1 MEKRIKNNNLP
12 SPPHITAKSWVVLNI
27 STGEL
32 LGGQH
37 EHERREIASIT
48 KVMTAYTAIQII
60 DSLNINVDESRVET
74 SYDASLMIGTTAYLE
89 EGDVLSVRDMLHA
102 MLLPSGND
110 AAYALAEYFGLVLI
124 ELGLKASKVVD
135 PIQVFLCEMNKNAK
149 AIGMSNTNY
158 ANPHGLQNF
167 FNKSSA
173 LDIAKL
179 SQVAMRFPLFSEI
192 VKKQKYSC
200 TGQDLFGNNKTFVWK
215 NTNKLLAKGFNG
227 LKTGITTS
235 AGPCLASNYK
245 DDRANLIIVV
255 LSSKTPDHRWTE
267 TVKLRDWSLRLL
279 TKAKEKNENIEI
291 KKVVAY
297 DTKKRGKVF

>member
-1 MEKRIKNNNLP
+1 MEKRIRNHSLF
-12 SPPHITAKSWVVLNI
+12 SPPQITAKSWAVLNAN
-27 STGEL
+27 TGEL

-60 DSLNINVDESRVET
+60 NSLNINVDESKVET

-124 ELGLKASKVVD
+124 ELGLKASKLVD

-149 AIGMSNTNY
+149 AIRMSNTNY

-179 SQVAMRFPLFSEI
+179 SQIVMRFSLFSEI

-200 TGQDLFGNNKTFVWK
+200 TGQDLFGNNKTFTWK

-227 LKTGITTS
+227 LKTGITSS
-235 AGPCLASNYK
+235 AGPCLVSNYK
-245 DDRANLIIVV
+245 DDMVNLIIVV

-267 TVKLRDWSLRLL
+267 TMKLKDWIVRVL
-279 TKAKEKNENIEI
+279 TKMKEKSESVKV
-291 KKVVAY
+291 KKVVGY
-297 DTKKRGKVF
+297 DSKKRGKVF

>member
-1 MEKRIKNNNLP
+1 MEKRIKNHILP
-12 SPPHITAKSWVVLNI
+12 LPPQLTAKSWAVLNAN
-27 STGEL
+27 TGEL

-60 DSLNINVDESRVET
+60 ESLNINVNESKVET
-74 SYDASLMIGTTAYLE
+74 SYDASLMNGTTAYLE
-89 EGDVLSVRDMLHA
+89 EGDVLSVWDMLHA

-124 ELGLKASKVVD
+124 ELGLKASKLVD

-149 AIGMSNTNY
+149 ALGMSNTNY

-179 SQVAMRFPLFSEI
+179 SQAAMRLPLFAEI

-200 TGQDLFGNNKTFVWK
+200 TGQDLFGNNKSFAWK

-227 LKTGITTS
+227 LKTGITSS

-245 DDRANLIIVV
+245 DDKVNLIMVV
-255 LSSKTPDHRWTE
+255 LSCKTPDHRWTE
-267 TVKLRDWSLRLL
+267 TVKLRDWCVKFLF
-279 TKAKEKNENIEI
+279 KAKEKSGGIET
-291 KKVVAY
+291 KKQIIH
-297 DTKKRGKVF
+297 DTKKKGKIL